1 MFNSLLI
8 ANRGEIACRIIKTAK
23 KMGIE
28 THAIFHQKDF
38 TSPHRKQADYAHEIL
53 GQNPNAAYLN
63 SAQIISIIED
73 AKIEAVHPGYGFLSE
88 DSSFPKLL
96 EKHRISYIGPRSE
109 SVALMGDKIEAL
121 NYARTLDISTLSN
134 VVLKNS
140 IDKFISECKKLKFPI
155 MLKLSGAGGGRGIK
169 IIDDPKEIK
178 KNVIDLNKEKERNFG
193 SSNIFAEE
201 YIANPRH
208 IEVQIIGDG
217 NGNIRHLFERE
228 CSIQRRYQKII
239 EETPAQHL
247 SPELR
252 KKLCED
258 ACKLAGSMNYLGVG
272 TVEFLLMGDNSD
284 RYFFLEMN
292 TRIQVEHGVT
302 EEVCSLDLVEKQIEI
317 AYSKKFDFEQKD
329 IKAKGHAIEARI
341 CCEAFDANFT
351 PRIGK
356 IEYLRLPN
364 QPNIRVDFGANAGQR
379 ITPDF
384 DSMIG
389 KLISYG
395 RNRAEAIDELII
407 GLSQITILGCETNIN
422 ALKSILRLEDF
433 ASNQIIT
440 TNFVKDNMARI
451 LDESNT
457 PTHEEIAVATL
468 LVLKNDYVLSRS
480 ESNQKIFG
488 WQNRVNSVILLDKQK
503 REIEVKI
510 EQIYPEI
517 VLMISNTKTLKIP
530 SYEFS
535 NENLKVNIN
544 DESISCKYQ
553 IFENQLHIKFK
564 GDHRYFELPIVEL
577 KSNSNPELNKSIKA
591 DMPGTVIAIK
601 TKQGAQIKNG
611 EVLMVV
617 ESMKIQTNITSKVN
631 GTIKKIYYS
640 ENESFERGSILISL

>member
-1 MFNSLLI
+1 
-8 ANRGEIACRIIKTAK
+8 
-23 KMGIE
+23 
-28 THAIFHQKDF
+28 
-38 TSPHRKQADYAHEIL
+38 
-53 GQNPNAAYLN
+53 
-63 SAQIISIIED
+63 
-73 AKIEAVHPGYGFLSE
+73 
-88 DSSFPKLL
+88 
-96 EKHRISYIGPRSE
+96 
-109 SVALMGDKIEAL
+109 
-121 NYARTLDISTLSN
+121 
-134 VVLKNS
+134 
-140 IDKFISECKKLKFPI
+140 
-155 MLKLSGAGGGRGIK
+155 
-169 IIDDPKEIK
+169 
-178 KNVIDLNKEKERNFG
+178 
-193 SSNIFAEE
+193 
-201 YIANPRH
+201 
-208 IEVQIIGDG
+208 
-217 NGNIRHLFERE
+217 
-228 CSIQRRYQKII
+228 
-239 EETPAQHL
+239 
-247 SPELR
+247 
-252 KKLCED
+252 
-258 ACKLAGSMNYLGVG
+258 
-272 TVEFLLMGDNSD
+272 
-284 RYFFLEMN
+284 
-292 TRIQVEHGVT
+292 
-302 EEVCSLDLVEKQIEI
+302 
-317 AYSKKFDFEQKD
+317 
-329 IKAKGHAIEARI
+329 
-341 CCEAFDANFT
+341 
-351 PRIGK
+351 
-356 IEYLRLPN
+356 
-364 QPNIRVDFGANAGQR
+364 
-379 ITPDF
+379 
-384 DSMIG
+384 MIG

-564 GDHRYFELPIVEL
+564 GNHRYFELPIVEL